1 MFGGNDYDYDE
12 KRTSNTTADA
22 AATAA
27 ATRSSAQEEEEEAT
41 TAFKRQQKQQEQEK
55 QEEQLAARRLKRVET
70 DLRIALILKNDLETK
85 LKKTQKELIEAQTR
99 VYTTWKKHE
108 KIMNYVNWLDYEY
121 QSEEGGGSSDRR
133 VVSTKFIRENL
144 L

>member
-1 MFGGNDYDYDE
+1 MFGGNDDDYDE
-12 KRTSNTTADA
+12 KRTSNITADG
-22 AATAA
+22 TAVA
-27 ATRSSAQEEEEEAT
+27 ATRSSAQQQEAT
-41 TAFKRQQKQQEQEK
+41 TAFERQQQQQQQQQHEQK
-55 QEEQLAARRLKRVET
+55 EERLAARRLKRVET
-70 DLRIALILKNDLETK
+70 DLRIALILKNDLEVK

-108 KIMNYVNWLDYEY
+108 KIMNYINWLDYEY
-121 QSEEGGGSSDRR
+121 ISEEGDSSDRR

>member
-1 MFGGNDYDYDE
+1 MFGGNDDDYDE
-12 KRTSNTTADA
+12 KRTSNITADG
-22 AATAA
+22 TAVA
-27 ATRSSAQEEEEEAT
+27 ATRSSAQQQEAT
-41 TAFKRQQKQQEQEK
+41 TAFERQQQQQEQ
-55 QEEQLAARRLKRVET
+55 QEEQEERLAARRLKRVET
-70 DLRIALILKNDLETK
+70 DLRIALILKNDLEVK

-108 KIMNYVNWLDYEY
+108 KIMNYINWLDYEY
-121 QSEEGGGSSDRR
+121 ISEEGDSSDRR

>member
-1 MFGGNDYDYDE
+1 MFGGNDDDYDE

-22 AATAA
+22 TAAA
-27 ATRSSAQEEEEEAT
+27 ATRSSAQQQEAT
-41 TAFKRQQKQQEQEK
+41 TAFERQQQQQHEQK
-55 QEEQLAARRLKRVET
+55 EERLAARRLKRVET
-70 DLRIALILKNDLETK
+70 DLRIALILKNDLEVK

-108 KIMNYVNWLDYEY
+108 KIMNYINWLDYEY
-121 QSEEGGGSSDRR
+121 ISEEGDSSDRR

>member
-1 MFGGNDYDYDE
+1 MFGGNDDDYDE

-22 AATAA
+22 TAAA
-27 ATRSSAQEEEEEAT
+27 ATRSSAQQQEAT
-41 TAFKRQQKQQEQEK
+41 TAFERQQQQQQQEQ
-55 QEEQLAARRLKRVET
+55 QEEQLATRRLKRVET
-70 DLRIALILKNDLETK
+70 DLRIALILKNDLEVK

-99 VYTTWKKHE
+99 VYTTGKKHE
-108 KIMNYVNWLDYEY
+108 KIMNYIDWLDYEY
-121 QSEEGGGSSDRR
+121 ISEEGDSSDRR

>member
-1 MFGGNDYDYDE
+1 MFGGNDDDYDE

-22 AATAA
+22 AAAAA
-27 ATRSSAQEEEEEAT
+27 ATRSSAQQEEAT
-41 TAFKRQQKQQEQEK
+41 TTFERQQQQQEQEK

-85 LKKTQKELIEAQTR
+85 LKKTEKELIEAQTR
-99 VYTTWKKHE
+99 VYTTRKKHE
-108 KIMNYVNWLDYEY
+108 RIMNYVNWLDYEY